1 MQRFNIFNQIHKGL
15 RALLFETALRLQQTD
30 FTNPEQT
37 EPLLEQIQQ
46 TLDIF
51 DKHANHE
58 DQAILPVIHQYE
70 PALVDAFEKEHEADH
85 ALAEKLRS
93 LLDSFE
99 KASTPAEQINIG
111 HALLHAFTGFTSFNL
126 DHMAKEETVLNE
138 RLWRYYSDAELMA
151 LSQKIIAS
159 IPPAEMEFSSAW
171 IMRGLSNNEIT
182 AWLKAVQTNAP
193 ESIFNNLFSIAERE
207 LPNQRFR
214 QVLEDLTE
222 GAMLA

>member
-1 MQRFNIFNQIHKGL
+1 M
-15 RALLFETALRLQQTD
+15 
-30 FTNPEQT
+30 
-37 EPLLEQIQQ
+37 
-46 TLDIF
+46 
-51 DKHANHE
+51 
-58 DQAILPVIHQYE
+58 
-70 PALVDAFEKEHEADH
+70 
-85 ALAEKLRS
+85 
-93 LLDSFE
+93 
-99 KASTPAEQINIG
+99 
-111 HALLHAFTGFTSFNL
+111 
-126 DHMAKEETVLNE
+126 LNKV
-138 RLWRYYSDAELMA
+138 LWRYYSDAELMA

-159 IPPAEMEFSSAW
+159 IPPAEMEFRSAW